1 MCHLTVTLDILV
13 RQQRNSSNRISHFWE
28 IISDCSLCRLIP
40 GSNYFPYRPEINLG
54 FERDYKSYPDYAY
67 DRTTNYFNDRGN
79 RWDYLS
85 NTGIARTTAPFTNTS
100 ASPGQRRQFSNTASN
115 VNPSFHLERDEL
127 DAIYQLNDLN
137 IEPIK
142 SLTNRMHV
150 YENVPQRRLSQSNY
164 QEFSDYG
171 SSSLQQSSQPPADR
185 PMSLPFDQQC
195 GSKLRSSLKKYGS
208 NARPSTAPTT
218 MGTTTVTTK
227 NGCTPTNP
235 TPPDSLTSDDS
246 SYLSARE
253 GSISS
258 QSRVRFSPEALHE
271 QSALSHGQQ
280 LHPLDASALGQQQQQ
295 QSLRRLSRT
304 RRSVGNEPSA
314 QS

>member
-1 MCHLTVTLDILV
+1 
-13 RQQRNSSNRISHFWE
+13 
-28 IISDCSLCRLIP
+28 
-40 GSNYFPYRPEINLG
+40 
-54 FERDYKSYPDYAY
+54 
-67 DRTTNYFNDRGN
+67 
-79 RWDYLS
+79 
-85 NTGIARTTAPFTNTS
+85 
-100 ASPGQRRQFSNTASN
+100 
-115 VNPSFHLERDEL
+115 
-127 DAIYQLNDLN
+127 
-137 IEPIK
+137 
-142 SLTNRMHV
+142 MHV

-185 PMSLPFDQQC
+185 PMSLPFDQH
-195 GSKLRSSLKKYGS
+195 GSSKLRSSLKKYGT
-208 NARPSTAPTT
+208 NGRPSTAPT

-271 QSALSHGQQ
+271 QNALSHGQQ
-280 LHPLDASALGQQQQQ
+280 LHPLDASALGQQQ

>member
-1 MCHLTVTLDILV
+1 MIVKTCVTYYSVLTLF
-13 RQQRNSSNRISHFWE
+13 S
-28 IISDCSLCRLIP
+28 

-54 FERDYKSYPDYAY
+54 YERDYKSYPEYSY
-67 DRTTNYFNDRGN
+67 DRTTNYFNDHG

-85 NTGIARTTAPFTNTS
+85 NTGIARTSAPFANTS
-100 ASPGQRRQFSNTASN
+100 VNTGQHRQFSNNASN

-137 IEPIK
+137 IEPTK
-142 SLTNRMHV
+142 TLTNRMHV

-171 SSSLQQSSQPPADR
+171 SSSLQPSSQPPADR
-185 PMSLPFDQQC
+185 PMSLPFDQQR
-195 GSKLRSSLKKYGS
+195 GSRLRSSLKKYGI
-208 NARPSTAPTT
+208 NVRPSTAPTT
-218 MGTTTVTTK
+218 MSTTTVTTK
-227 NGCTPTNP
+227 NGCTPTNQ

-271 QSALSHGQQ
+271 QNDGSV
-280 LHPLDASALGQQQQQ
+280 LGQQQQQ
-295 QSLRRLSRT
+295 QEPSFRRLSRT
-304 RRSVGNEPSA
+304 RRSAGNIVSPST